1 MYKEQNSYNEN
12 QYRKME
18 KNYNSL
24 DYQIGALMGELIWGR
39 MGFID
44 TYGDDGPEVIL
55 PYKENPMT
63 KEDSERLKAADVA
76 YYAEN
81 DRKKKAELWY
91 ERHRIH
97 SELEDKYLPNPVTYR
112 NHEFDMS
119 HIKNMKDFK
128 DGIIG
133 YLWNTDFCP
142 YSLKEEDIK
151 IEFTENE
158 FSRSTEFTFILDKT
172 IPKYHY

>member
-1 MYKEQNSYNEN
+1 
-12 QYRKME
+12 ME
-18 KNYNSL
+18 KNYESI
-24 DYQIGALMGELIWGR
+24 DYQIGALMGELIWQR

-44 TYGDDGPEVIL
+44 VYGDDGPEVIL
-55 PYKENPMT
+55 RYNKNPMT
-63 KEDSERLKAADVA
+63 KEDADRLKAANDA
-76 YYAEN
+76 YYTEK
-81 DRKKKAELWY
+81 DRKKREELWY
-91 ERHRIH
+91 EYNRIH

-112 NHEFDMS
+112 NYMFDLS

-142 YSLKEEDIK
+142 YSIKDEDIK
-151 IEFTENE
+151 IEFTETE

-172 IPKYHY
+172 IPKYI